1 MKKNK
6 MMRAA
11 SGLLIAT
18 LLTTSVI
25 SGTFAKYT
33 TQDSASDT
41 ARVAKFGVTVTA
53 TSDSMFSNT
62 YGKTDNTYTV
72 GDNTVVGEGSAK
84 VVAPGT
90 SGTLTQVTL
99 SGTPEVAVR
108 VTNEATVE
116 LGDNWVVNTT
126 EYYCP
131 LEVTVGTDTLK
142 GTTYSNADE
151 FESAIK
157 AKIDAYTADYAPG
170 TNLNV
175 ETSAAPV
182 VSWKWAFAGNNDQ
195 KDTALGNA
203 ANAPQ
208 ISVTIETTVTQ
219 ID

>member
-99 SGTPEVAVR
+99 SGKPEVAVR
-108 VTNEATVE
+108 VTNEATVD

-126 EYYCP
+126 YYCP
-131 LEVTVGTDTLK
+131 LEVTVGADTLK
-142 GTTYSNADE
+142 GTTYPDADA

-157 AKIDAYTADYAPG
+157 EKIDACTADYAPG
-170 TNLNV
+170 TDLNG

-182 VSWKWAFAGNNDQ
+182 VSWKWAFEGNGDA

-203 ANAPQ
+203 ANAQ
-208 ISVTIETTVTQ
+208 ISVTIKTTVTQ